1 MERNAILK
9 LAESYDS
16 FYLYEEAVILRN
28 INRLK
33 ADFPGVSF
41 LYSAKCNPYPKVLE
55 CVLAQGF
62 GIDAASA
69 AECVMGQRAGLEPN
83 QILYSAPGKTL
94 ADIKAA
100 LPIATVIADSAGEV
114 GRIQQAAAEL
124 GITADI
130 GLRVN
135 PDFSY
140 GTDSGAASKF
150 GIDEQLIYDSME
162 AWKKLPNIRI
172 VGLHAHLKSQ
182 ELSAETLKGYYRNM
196 FRLSV
201 SMREAFGTLKFV
213 NLGSGMG
220 IPFCET
226 DKPFDTTALGAETQ
240 RLMAEF
246 QEKLPETR
254 FYIETGRYAVGTAG
268 TYVAKVV
275 DKKVTH
281 GKNFVL
287 LSATLNGFARPSIV
301 AMMQHFMGDG
311 PIAGWEPIYTG
322 DHTVQIIPLVET
334 RERETV
340 TVAGNLC
347 TGTDVVLADA
357 ELPRMEVGDVVT
369 IPNAGAYA
377 AVITPM
383 QFASLKRPAQLF
395 LRTDGTVVDT
405 DF

>member
-150 GIDEQLIYDSME
+150 GIDEAQIYAKLPE
-162 AWKKLPNIRI
+162 WKQLPNIRI
-172 VGLHAHLKSQ
+172 VGIHTHLKSQ
-182 ELSAETLKGYYRNM
+182 ELSVEVLKSYYQKM
-196 FRLSV
+196 FRLAV
-201 SMREAFGTLKFV
+201 SMREVFGILKFL

-220 IPFCET
+220 IPMRET
-226 DKPFDTTALGAETQ
+226 EQPFDTAALGQEAQ
-240 RLMAEF
+240 RLMTAF
-246 QEKLPETR
+246 REKLPETR
-254 FYIETGRYAVGTAG
+254 VCIETGRYVSGTAG
-268 TYVAKVV
+268 TYAARVV
-275 DKKVTH
+275 DKKISY
-281 GKNFVL
+281 GKTFVL
-287 LSATLNGFARPSIV
+287 LNNTLNGFARPSIV
-301 AMMQHFMGDG
+301 AMMQHFMGG
-311 PIAGWEPIYTG
+311 SRFIQA
-322 DHTVQIIPLVET
+322 II
-334 RERETV
+334 RFKSFRW
-340 TVAGNLC
+340 
-347 TGTDVVLADA
+347 
-357 ELPRMEVGDVVT
+357 
-369 IPNAGAYA
+369 
-377 AVITPM
+377 
-383 QFASLKRPAQLF
+383 
-395 LRTDGTVVDT
+395 
-405 DF
+405 